1 MVATAM
7 AMSEIDNFIWKFKN
21 LLHAG
26 KKANL
31 SINSEAGKAL
41 VTLTVEVNVP
51 PFPSKSSRNG
61 PSRQRRRIRRAAE
74 RAAAVI
80 AAVEDAADQQSKVA
94 EEVTDNV
101 SNNLNATAEEVVQIP
116 VEKAATAKEDFICE
130 LCDLSFKNTRGLR
143 THVGRVHKVADK
155 AKNATED
162 NADIESSEEANPCD
176 RCDFVGKTLAELN
189 GHKTTK
195 HLFGR
200 VQRFSR

>member
-1 MVATAM
+1 
-7 AMSEIDNFIWKFKN
+7 MSEIDNFIWKFKT

-51 PFPSKSSRNG
+51 PFPSKSFRNG
-61 PSRQRRRIRRAAE
+61 PSRQRRRIRRAGE

-80 AAVEDAADQQSKVA
+80 AAAEDAADQQSEVT
-94 EEVTDNV
+94 EEVTDDV
-101 SNNLNATAEEVVQIP
+101 SNNLKATVEEVCQIP
-116 VEKAATAKEDFICE
+116 VEKAATAKEDITCD
-130 LCDLSFKNTRGLR
+130 LCDLSFKNKRGLK
-143 THVGRVHKVADK
+143 THVGRVHKVMDK
-155 AKNATED
+155 ATTDNED
-162 NADIESSEEANPCD
+162 NANIESSEEANPCD
-176 RCDFVGKTLAELN
+176 ICDFVGKTPADLN

>member
-1 MVATAM
+1 M

-51 PFPSKSSRNG
+51 PFPSKSFRNG

-74 RAAAVI
+74 RADAAAVI
-80 AAVEDAADQQSKVA
+80 AAAEDAAEADQQSEVA
-94 EEVTDNV
+94 EEVTDDV
-101 SNNLNATAEEVVQIP
+101 SNNLEATAEEVGQIA
-116 VEKAATAKEDFICE
+116 VEKTATAKEVFACE

-143 THVGRVHKVADK
+143 THVGRIHKVKDK
-155 AKNATED
+155 AKNDND

-176 RCDFVGKTLAELN
+176 KCDFVGKTPADLN